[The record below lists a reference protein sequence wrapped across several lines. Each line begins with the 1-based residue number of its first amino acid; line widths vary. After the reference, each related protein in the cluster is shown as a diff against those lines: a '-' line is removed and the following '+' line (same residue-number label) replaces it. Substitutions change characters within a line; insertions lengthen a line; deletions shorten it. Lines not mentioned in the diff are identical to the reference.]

1 MCLKNYMFQIQVNV
15 FQTLLCVEMFCNL
28 MHCLVPY
35 VTTLYYI
42 VLYSI
47 NYKKDILM
55 DYMLQAVLNCT
66 RLYCTEPNF
75 TAYSP

>member
-1 MCLKNYMFQIQVNV
+1 MYW
-15 FQTLLCVEMFCNL
+15 
-28 MHCLVPY
+28 LVPY
-35 VTTLYYI
+35 VISLYYI

-66 RLYCTEPNF
+66 RLYCTESNF
-75 TAYSP
+75 TADV

>member
-15 FQTLLCVEMFCNL
+15 FQTLLCVEMFCYL

-47 NYKKDILM
+47 NYKKRYFDGL
-55 DYMLQAVLNCT
+55 YVASCT
-66 RLYCTEPNF
+66 KLH
-75 TAYSP
+75 